1 MFDKEGCGISNNR
14 RRYSCD
20 EACCRKNVRIFF
32 FSASLAEI
40 FISHRIIVPL
50 QKILKRQDMP
60 DDIIP
65 FFGEV
70 EDKMQGIIKVITLPR
85 ELVLATGQL
94 PE

>member
-1 MFDKEGCGISNNR
+1 
-14 RRYSCD
+14 
-20 EACCRKNVRIFF
+20 
-32 FSASLAEI
+32 
-40 FISHRIIVPL
+40 
-50 QKILKRQDMP
+50 MP